1 MLNTSISVKLYL
13 ACGENITFD
22 DATEAGKGTAVYNA
36 VWNGNDVKVVDYQS
50 KDYYVPYDSIC
61 YAEITKTTSTKTV
74 QDDTCV
80 SGEES
85 E

>member
-13 ACGENITFD
+13 ACDDNITFD

-36 VWNGNDVKVVDYQS
+36 VWNGHDVKVVDYQG
-50 KDYYVPYDSIC
+50 KDYYIPYDSIC
-61 YAEITKTTSTKTV
+61 YAEITKTTSTSTV
-74 QDDTCV
+74 VDDTCPADD
-80 SGEES
+80 ES